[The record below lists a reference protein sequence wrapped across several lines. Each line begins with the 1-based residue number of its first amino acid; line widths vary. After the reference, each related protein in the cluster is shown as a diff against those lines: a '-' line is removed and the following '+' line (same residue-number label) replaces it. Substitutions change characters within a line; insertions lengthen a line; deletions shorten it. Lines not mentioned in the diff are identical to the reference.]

1 MAQAHPPEEWGNQE
15 KTMSMARTFTTLL
28 PLAIVAGAC
37 AGTGP
42 SVELEVPDEVKAELE
57 SGAPAGTYVYY
68 VLAESPPTSWEE
80 FQAQG
85 LSICDG
91 RPPLIPSEIVAMVD
105 GGGFLAGTQL
115 SLSSGDFESATQ
127 GRVQSVLEMSL
138 RVSIGITRQ
147 GCINS
152 AIEAMEESPG
162 VVLLTER
169 DADFEGKNRLVEVL
183 FR

>member
-1 MAQAHPPEEWGNQE
+1 
-15 KTMSMARTFTTLL
+15 MSMARAFMTLL

-37 AGTGP
+37 AGAGP
-42 SVELEVPDEVKAELE
+42 SVELDVPDDVKAELD
-57 SGAPAGTYVYY
+57 SGAPAETYIYY
-68 VLAESPPTSWEE
+68 ALAESPPTSWEE

-91 RPPLIPSEIVAMVD
+91 RPPLIPPEIVAMVD
-105 GGGFLAGTQL
+105 GGGFLAGTL
-115 SLSSGDFESATQ
+115 LGLSSGDFESATQ
-127 GRVQSVLEMSL
+127 GRVQSVLEMSV
-138 RVSIGITRQ
+138 RVSIGITLQ

-169 DADFEGKNRLVEVL
+169 EADFEGKDRMAEIL